1 MGFIDDSYLLE
12 SEAAVEL
19 YDSIRDLPIV
29 DPHSHADLTEIVAN
43 DGWDDIWEVEG
54 ATDHYVWSVM
64 RKRGVPERKI
74 TGDAPNKEK
83 WMALAEVFPE
93 LAGSPTYEWIHLD
106 LRRQFGIEK
115 PISSETAEEIWE
127 ETQVQLSSREM
138 RPQQLLETMNVEILC
153 TTDDPTSS
161 LSEHERVA
169 EEINGLDVRPTWR
182 LDRAFHVDSGSWGE
196 FVDELESVTGIQT
209 DTLSGFLDAMAQT
222 HDYFAE
228 HGCQAS
234 DLSLTEP
241 VSRPVSRE
249 RARSLYERSRDG
261 QNLMETEIRDLQAFI
276 LEEVGKLNAEK
287 DWVTQLHIGPV
298 RDYRDSLYET
308 VGADAGGD
316 VSTQSI
322 ELTDNLRHYLNTFDD
337 ETEIVL
343 YTVDPTHYPSLT
355 TLSRAF
361 PNVSVGPAWWFNDS
375 PFGMDEQLRQ
385 VGSVDL
391 LANHAGMVSDS
402 RKLMSF
408 GSRFEMF
415 RRVLSNVLGEMVE
428 RGQMPIEHAEQLATH
443 LAYKRP
449 KTLYGFE

>member
-1 MGFIDDSYLLE
+1 
-12 SEAAVEL
+12 
-19 YDSIRDLPIV
+19 
-29 DPHSHADLTEIVAN
+29 
-43 DGWDDIWEVEG
+43 
-54 ATDHYVWSVM
+54 
-64 RKRGVPERKI
+64 
-74 TGDAPNKEK
+74 
-83 WMALAEVFPE
+83 
-93 LAGSPTYEWIHLD
+93 
-106 LRRQFGIEK
+106 
-115 PISSETAEEIWE
+115 
-127 ETQVQLSSREM
+127 M

-276 LEEVGKLNAEK
+276 LEEVGKLNTEK

>member
-1 MGFIDDSYLLE
+1 MGFVDDSYLLE
-12 SEAAVEL
+12 SGTAVEL

-29 DPHSHADLTEIVAN
+29 DPHSHADLNEIVAN
-43 DGWDDIWEVEG
+43 DGWNDIWEVEG
-54 ATDHYVWSVM
+54 ATDHYVWSMM

-83 WMALAEVFPE
+83 WMALAEIFPE
-93 LAGSPTYEWIHLD
+93 LAGSPTYEWVHLD
-106 LRRQFGIEK
+106 LQRQFGIEK
-115 PISSETAEEIWE
+115 PLSSETAEEIWRE
-127 ETQVQLSSREM
+127 TETQLSTRAM
-138 RPQQLLETMNVEILC
+138 RPQELLDAMDVEVLC

-161 LSEHERVA
+161 LSEHERA
-169 EEINGLDVRPTWR
+169 ADNIDGLNVRPTWR
-182 LDRAFHVDSGSWGE
+182 IDRAFHVDSGSWYG
-196 FVDELESVTGIQT
+196 FVEELESATGIRT
-209 DTLSGFLDAMAQT
+209 ETLSGFLDALAQT

-228 HGCQAS
+228 HGCRAS

-241 VSRPVSRE
+241 ISRPVSRE
-249 RARSLYERSRDG
+249 RARTLYQRAIDG
-261 QNLMETEIRDLQAFI
+261 QNLTETGVRDLQAFL

-322 ELTDNLRHYLNTFDD
+322 ELTENLRYFLNTFDNEMD
-337 ETEIVL
+337 IVL
-343 YTVDPTHYPSLT
+343 YTVDPTHYPSIT

-375 PFGMDEQLRQ
+375 PYGIDEQLRQ
-385 VGSVDL
+385 VASVDL
-391 LANHAGMVSDS
+391 LANHTGMVSDS

-408 GSRFEMF
+408 SSRFEMF
-415 RRVLSNVLGEMVE
+415 RRSLANMLGDLVD
-428 RGQMPIEHAEQLATH
+428 RGQMPIAHAENLATH
-443 LAYKRP
+443 LAYDRP
-449 KTLYGFE
+449 KSLYGFE

>member
-1 MGFIDDSYLLE
+1 MGFVDDSYLLE
-12 SEAAVEL
+12 SGTAAEL
-19 YDSIRDLPIV
+19 YDGIRDLPIV
-29 DPHSHADLTEIVAN
+29 DPHSHADLTEIVTN

-74 TGDAPNKEK
+74 TGDAPNREK
-83 WMALAEVFPE
+83 WMALADIFPE

-115 PISSETAEEIWE
+115 PISSETAEEIWH
-127 ETQVQLSSREM
+127 ETEAQLSTRAM
-138 RPQQLLETMNVEILC
+138 HPRQLLESMDVEVLC

-161 LSEHERVA
+161 LSDHERAA
-169 EEINGLDVRPTWR
+169 ENIDGLDVRPTWR
-182 LDRAFHVDSGSWGE
+182 IDRAFHVDDGSWNE
-196 FVDELESVTGIQT
+196 FVEELASATGVQT
-209 DTLSGFLDAMAQT
+209 ETLSGFLDALAQT
-222 HDYFAE
+222 HDHFAE
-228 HGCQAS
+228 HGCRAS

-249 RARSLYERSRDG
+249 RARTLYRRAIDG
-261 QNLMETEIRDLQAFI
+261 QNLTETGVRDLQAFI
-276 LEEVGKLNAEK
+276 LEEVGKLNAER

-316 VSTQSI
+316 VSTQDV
-322 ELTDNLRHYLNTFDD
+322 ELTENLRHFLNTFDD
-337 ETEIVL
+337 EMEIVL

-361 PNVSVGPAWWFNDS
+361 RNVSVGPAWWFNDS
-375 PFGMDEQLRQ
+375 PYGMDEQLRQ

-402 RKLMSF
+402 RKLISF
-408 GSRFEMF
+408 SSRFEMF

-428 RGQMPIEHAEQLATH
+428 RGQMPMTHAEQLATH
-443 LAYKRP
+443 LAYERP
-449 KTLYGFE
+449 KSLYGFE